1 MEVKKTAIVTAIG
14 SFSAQE
20 VIEGCRRAGLRV
32 VGCDIYPAMWVVN
45 SKDVDVFYQAPYAV
59 DRDNYKS
66 FLMDICRR
74 EQADY
79 LLPLTDAEIDV
90 LQDWPEKEEA
100 LGVTVCMSGHG
111 AITLC
116 RDKGKMERFLAPKK
130 VCRLIPGTYLTE
142 LKKEDITYPLVLKPV
157 DGRSSQGLQRVGGP
171 REMELALEL
180 CRGKE
185 ERYLAQPLIEG
196 NIVTVDVV
204 RNPFTGQVVCL
215 PRRELV
221 RTHNG
226 AGLSVYMFRD
236 EGLEAQCRAMAE
248 YIGICGCV
256 NFEFI
261 EAEEDDGK
269 GRWHFLE
276 CNPRFSGGVAFSS
289 MAGYDMVK
297 NHLNCFMGNPL
308 EPMGEI
314 HEQYIARRYGEYRM
328 DSQG

>member
-1 MEVKKTAIVTAIG
+1 MKKTAIVTAIG

-32 VGCDIYPAMWVVN
+32 VGCDIYPGSWVVN
-45 SKDVDVFYQAPYAV
+45 SKDVDAFRQAPYAV
-59 DRDNYKS
+59 DRDNYKA
-66 FLMDICRR
+66 FLIDLCHR

-90 LQDWPEKEEA
+90 LQDWPSAEEE
-100 LGVTVCMSGHG
+100 LGVTVCMSGHD

-116 RDKGKMERFLAPKK
+116 RDKGKMERFLAPKA
-130 VCRLIPGTYLTE
+130 VCRLIPGIYLTE
-142 LKKEDITYPLVLKPV
+142 LDEKTLAYPAVMKPV
-157 DGRSSQGLQRVGGP
+157 DGRSSQGLRVVNSP
-171 REMELALEL
+171 KEMELAREL
-180 CRGKE
+180 CGDRAEK
-185 ERYLAQPLIEG
+185 YLVQPLVQG
-196 NIVTVDVV
+196 RIVTVDVV
-204 RNPFTGQVVCL
+204 RNPAGGQVVCL

-236 EGLEAQCRAMAE
+236 ENLEGQCRAMAE
-248 YIGICGCV
+248 LIGIRGCV

-261 EAEEDDGK
+261 ESEEDDGR

-276 CNPRFSGGVAFSS
+276 CNARFSGGVAFSC

-297 NHLNCFMGNPL
+297 NHLNCFNGKGL
-308 EPMGEI
+308 EPVEKI
-314 HEQYIARRYGEYRM
+314 TEQYIARRYGEYRM
-328 DSQG
+328 GQA

>member
-1 MEVKKTAIVTAIG
+1 MKKTAIVTAIG

-32 VGCDIYPAMWVVN
+32 VGCDIYPGSWVVN
-45 SKDVDVFYQAPYAV
+45 SKDVDAFRQAPYAV
-59 DRDNYKS
+59 DRDNYKA
-66 FLMDICRR
+66 FLIDLCHR

-90 LQDWPEKEEA
+90 LQDWPSAEEE
-100 LGVTVCMSGHG
+100 LGVTVCMSGHD

-116 RDKGKMERFLAPKK
+116 RDKGKMERFLAPKA
-130 VCRLIPGTYLTE
+130 VCRLIPGIYLTE
-142 LKKEDITYPLVLKPV
+142 LDEKTLAYPAVMKPV
-157 DGRSSQGLQRVGGP
+157 DGRSSQGLRVVNSP
-171 REMELALEL
+171 KEMELAREL
-180 CRGKE
+180 CGDRAEK
-185 ERYLAQPLIEG
+185 YLVQPLVQG
-196 NIVTVDVV
+196 RIVTVDVV
-204 RNPFTGQVVCL
+204 RNPAGGQVVCL

-236 EGLEAQCRAMAE
+236 ENLEGQCRAMAE
-248 YIGICGCV
+248 LIGIRGCV

-261 EAEEDDGK
+261 ESEEDDGR

-297 NHLNCFMGNPL
+297 NHLNCFMGRPL
-308 EPMGEI
+308 EPMGQI
-314 HEQYIARRYGEYRM
+314 REQYIARRYGEYRM
-328 DSQG
+328 DLED